1 VQYGFIASLMSST
14 ANISNF
20 YLSDEMFGIATFK
33 VTSIYKTQNI
43 MQRKYFVF
51 AEENLRTI
59 TF

>member
-1 VQYGFIASLMSST
+1 
-14 ANISNF
+14 
-20 YLSDEMFGIATFK
+20 MFGIATFK